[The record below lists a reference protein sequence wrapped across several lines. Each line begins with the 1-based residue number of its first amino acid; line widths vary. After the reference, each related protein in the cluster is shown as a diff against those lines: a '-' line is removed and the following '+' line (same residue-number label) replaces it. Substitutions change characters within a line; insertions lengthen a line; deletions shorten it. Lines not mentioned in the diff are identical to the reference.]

1 MLEMPFR
8 ERSSYLLIRTH
19 RIFSSCVPR
28 VMRTNAEIKSLKL
41 MPLAVPPQAWNSQSA
56 MLPGVPSHKTSC
68 TNAFLLR
75 RLPFEP
81 ADRLNA
87 SLIRRSSAS
96 DTEKRRDKRDVI
108 AVN

>member
-1 MLEMPFR
+1 MLEMPFQ
-8 ERSSYLLIRTH
+8 LIRTH

-41 MPLAVPPQAWNSQSA
+41 IPFVVPPQAWNSQSA
-56 MLPGVPSHKTSC
+56 MFAGVPSHNTSC
-68 TNAFLLR
+68 TNAFLFR
-75 RLPFEP
+75 RFPLAP

-96 DTEKRRDKRDVI
+96 DTETKR
-108 AVN
+108 